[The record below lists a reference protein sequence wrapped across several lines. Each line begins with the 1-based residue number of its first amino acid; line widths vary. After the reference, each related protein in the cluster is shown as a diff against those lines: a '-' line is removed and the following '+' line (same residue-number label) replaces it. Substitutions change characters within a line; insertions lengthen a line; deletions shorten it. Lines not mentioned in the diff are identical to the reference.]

1 MVPGVGN
8 KTFGLTAEDW
18 AQYDKKGLQVWGRDY
33 NGSAYALD
41 KAEYSIDNF
50 RPLTIDAEDGGII
63 DISNKARLKVH

>member
-1 MVPGVGN
+1 MLAKIASASAEDGMPIRAMVPGVGN

-41 KAEYSIDNF
+41 KAEYSIDN
-50 RPLTIDAEDGGII
+50 LG
-63 DISNKARLKVH
+63 H